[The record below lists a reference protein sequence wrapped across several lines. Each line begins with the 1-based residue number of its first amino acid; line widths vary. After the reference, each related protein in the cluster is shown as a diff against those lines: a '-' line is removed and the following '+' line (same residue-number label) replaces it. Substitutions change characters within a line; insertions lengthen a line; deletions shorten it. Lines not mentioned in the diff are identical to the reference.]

1 MADTLT
7 DMMLGPAIPG
17 RPCGDCVACCV
28 LPLIETDQFVKPE
41 GQVCA
46 HCTGAGC
53 GVYETRPA
61 VCRTFNC
68 AWKRI
73 PSLPPRTRP
82 DAMGVMFTLERHL
95 PPRNVFEHLYY
106 VGVAVRDPR
115 DLEGPLARD
124 VLRMLGEGVL
134 PVFVSWDGIK
144 TLVHPEPRLA
154 EAIMNPAPQKD
165 RALVAE
171 GRRWLER
178 YAPFARLGGGEQ
190 ARLPYGL

>member
-7 DMMLGPAIPG
+7 DMMFGPAIPD
-17 RPCGDCVACCV
+17 RPCGDCIVCCV

-41 GQVCA
+41 GQVCVNCA
-46 HCTGAGC
+46 GAGC
-53 GVYETRPA
+53 GIYETRPD

-73 PSLPPRTRP
+73 PSLPPQTRP

-95 PPRNVFEHLYY
+95 PPRNLFEHLYY
-106 VGVAVRDPR
+106 VGVAVSDPS
-115 DLEGPLARD
+115 DLEAPLTVD
-124 VLRMLGEGVL
+124 VLRMLGDGVL
-134 PVFVSWDGIK
+134 PVFVSWDGVK

-190 ARLPYGL
+190 TQLPYGL